1 MYTKGGPDFLGSA
14 VTKIIGNDGNAYPMD
29 SEVPADE
36 SFGFCTG
43 KDVVDKT
50 VTQFAKQALRT
61 IMMAYRDFS
70 EEEYEQI
77 KAENNDFATESDR
90 EILEQDLTA
99 VGIWGI

>member
-1 MYTKGGPDFLGSA
+1 M
-14 VTKIIGNDGNAYPMD
+14 
-29 SEVPADE
+29 
-36 SFGFCTG
+36 
-43 KDVVDKT
+43 
-50 VTQFAKQALRT
+50 TQFAKQALRT